1 VVLAKDRQELIVNLR
16 PAGRWLGLAS
26 VIKQARYEFT
36 SEPLT
41 KCVLQRLPIE
51 TFHWLLK
58 TDLGFAHL
66 IAEALADNLV
76 ELYDRVSQIANITP
90 RHQLESYL
98 WRAIAEQGLN
108 GNGSGEIRLRLPLK
122 RKEIA
127 RMINISPQY
136 VSELLTELVEEGV
149 LRRNGRE
156 LIIVDQ
162 SGLWHEI
169 DFEELILNH

>member
-1 VVLAKDRQELIVNLR
+1 M
-16 PAGRWLGLAS
+16 
-26 VIKQARYEFT
+26 
-36 SEPLT
+36 
-41 KCVLQRLPIE
+41 
-51 TFHWLLK
+51 
-58 TDLGFAHL
+58 
-66 IAEALADNLV
+66 
-76 ELYDRVSQIANITP
+76 
-90 RHQLESYL
+90 
-98 WRAIAEQGLN
+98 
-108 GNGSGEIRLRLPLK
+108 PLK

-149 LRRNGRE
+149 LRRNSRE

>member
-1 VVLAKDRQELIVNLR
+1 MPEEIHGKRVAPVKTRHRKD
-16 PAGRWLGLAS
+16 
-26 VIKQARYEFT
+26 T
-36 SEPLT
+36 
-41 KCVLQRLPIE
+41 
-51 TFHWLLK
+51 
-58 TDLGFAHL
+58 
-66 IAEALADNLV
+66 
-76 ELYDRVSQIANITP
+76 
-90 RHQLESYL
+90 
-98 WRAIAEQGLN
+98 
-108 GNGSGEIRLRLPLK
+108 SGEIRLRLPLK

-127 RMINISPQY
+127 RMINISPHY

>member
-1 VVLAKDRQELIVNLR
+1 V
-16 PAGRWLGLAS
+16 
-26 VIKQARYEFT
+26 
-36 SEPLT
+36 
-41 KCVLQRLPIE
+41 
-51 TFHWLLK
+51 
-58 TDLGFAHL
+58 
-66 IAEALADNLV
+66 
-76 ELYDRVSQIANITP
+76 
-90 RHQLESYL
+90 
-98 WRAIAEQGLN
+98 IAEQGLN
-108 GNGSGEIRLRLPLK
+108 GNGSGEIRIRLPLK

-149 LRRNGRE
+149 LWRKGRE